1 MSRAIRLA
9 IAKPLPPLKPCLP
22 WFLLISIRLQQHLPT
37 LKPFLDSLP
46 APFHWRLETR
56 EEAEGLSEGIHQ
68 LNVKGVFV
76 SMELAEKSKLIGN
89 TAFSRKERAAAI
101 KAYTAAIEHLID
113 VLSMKPDLE
122 EEAKAKNLLAICHSN
137 RAATYLIPGAGQDA
151 NQALLDGQKAEKADP
166 SYAKA

>member
-1 MSRAIRLA
+1 M
-9 IAKPLPPLKPCLP
+9 
-22 WFLLISIRLQQHLPT
+22 T
-37 LKPFLDSLP
+37 
-46 APFHWRLETR
+46 
-56 EEAEGLSEGIHQ
+56 
-68 LNVKGVFV
+68 GVFV

-122 EEAKAKNLLAICHSN
+122 EAKAKKLLAICYSN

>member
-1 MSRAIRLA
+1 M
-9 IAKPLPPLKPCLP
+9 
-22 WFLLISIRLQQHLPT
+22 
-37 LKPFLDSLP
+37 
-46 APFHWRLETR
+46 
-56 EEAEGLSEGIHQ
+56 
-68 LNVKGVFV
+68 KGVVV

-122 EEAKAKNLLAICHSN
+122 EEAKAKKLLAICYSN
-137 RAATYLIPGAGQDA
+137 RAATYLIPGAGRDA
-151 NQALLDGQKAEKADP
+151 SQALLDGQKAEKADP

>member
-1 MSRAIRLA
+1 M
-9 IAKPLPPLKPCLP
+9 
-22 WFLLISIRLQQHLPT
+22 
-37 LKPFLDSLP
+37 KPFLDPLP

-56 EEAEGLSEGIHQ
+56 EEAEGLSEEIHQ
-68 LNVKGVFV
+68 LNVKGVVV

-122 EEAKAKNLLAICHSN
+122 EEAKAKKLLAICHSN
-137 RAATYLIPGAGQDA
+137 RAATYLIPGVGQYA
-151 NQALLDGQKAEKADP
+151 NQALLDGKKAEKADP